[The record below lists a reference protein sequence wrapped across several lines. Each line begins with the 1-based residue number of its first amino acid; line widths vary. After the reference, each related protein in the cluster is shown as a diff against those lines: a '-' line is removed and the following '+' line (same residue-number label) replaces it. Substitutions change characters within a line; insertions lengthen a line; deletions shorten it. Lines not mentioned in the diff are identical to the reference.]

1 MSDAA
6 LVPART
12 AGDLRAFALAV
23 APTAAAAVLQ
33 LATFVL
39 TARAL
44 GAEAFGL
51 VAASFAVAAVA
62 ADVAGLGADAA
73 MVRSVA
79 VAPQRRS
86 AAWGHAR
93 LLLLLSYP
101 PVAGA
106 AIAVAALLAG
116 PGLGA
121 GTVALLVG
129 GEILVARATAA
140 VELLQVALGRP
151 AVAGLVRLA
160 AVAAR
165 AAAAGWVFAVLG
177 AGDAHAWA
185 LAVAGQSVLTAAVLL
200 ALAGPAPLRPDRG
213 AVGFGL
219 LLMLTGLA
227 RSLAANLDRI
237 VLAALLAPAALGV
250 YAAAGRLLL
259 VGAIAN
265 QAASRIL
272 HPRIFRAAA
281 AGTAAL
287 AALTRAAALRMAAA
301 GLLAA
306 AAIAGLAPLLP
317 ALLGPEFAGAAGAAA
332 GLGLACPFVALQ
344 YPPGDA
350 LTARGRQG
358 LRAAVTFAGVLLA
371 ALLLAAGA
379 SVAGLGG
386 AVAGFVAGQA
396 ALAALLWLA
405 LLGAGR

>member
-44 GAEAFGL
+44 GAEAFGP

-79 VAPQRRS
+79 VAPQRRA

-140 VELLQVALGRP
+140 VELLQGALGRP

-272 HPRIFRAAA
+272 HPRFFRAAA
-281 AGTAAL
+281 I
-287 AALTRAAALRMAAA
+287 RH
-301 GLLAA
+301 A